1 MMKVYIGPYSNYIG
15 PYQIAD
21 MILFWKKKDL
31 FSDNDDDLTFRFGTW
46 LAEKKDGSPSLLA
59 KFCLWVDSKRKRKV
73 EVKIDNY
80 DTWNADQTLALIIVP
95 LLHQLRHDK
104 YDTWNADQTLALI
117 IVPLLHQLRHD
128 KYGYCLVDDKD
139 VPKHLRS
146 TAAPELT
153 EEQKNTGQYDEL
165 AEARWN
171 WVLDEMIWAFE
182 QHADDNWEE
191 QYYSGESDLK
201 IVPSQ
206 DGQLSELVKGPN
218 DTFKV
223 DEKGKKAH
231 LARMHRGRMLFA
243 KYYSNLWT

>member
-21 MILFWKKKDL
+21 AVFFWKKKDL
-31 FSDNDDDLTFRFGTW
+31 FSDNDDDLAYRLGTW

-59 KFCLWVDSKRKRKV
+59 KFCLWIASKRKRKV
-73 EVKIDNY
+73 EIKIDEY
-80 DTWNADQTLALIIVP
+80 DAWNADQTLAMIIVP
-95 LLHQLRHDK
+95 MLKQIK
-104 YDTWNADQTLALI
+104 SN
-117 IVPLLHQLRHD
+117 
-128 KYGYCLVDDKD
+128 KMGYSLVDDKD
-139 VPKHLRS
+139 VPKELRS
-146 TAAPELT
+146 TQAPELT
-153 EEQKNTGQYDEL
+153 EEQKNTGCWDDY

-171 WVLDEMIWAFE
+171 WALDEMIWAFE

-191 QYYSGESDLK
+191 QYYSGESDLR

-218 DTFKV
+218 NTFKV

-231 LARMHRGRMLFA
+231 LARMHRGRILFA

>member
-73 EVKIDNY
+73 EVKIDN
-80 DTWNADQTLALIIVP
+80 
-95 LLHQLRHDK
+95 